1 MGEEMVRV
9 RVTGNYSLSVGELL
23 YPPPEELE
31 LDLKEALRLEG
42 KGHVQILEDV
52 DQGVEDEKRNAEI
65 LEAARKALDAGKVTG
80 SGKPEVKAVE
90 EILGY
95 DITAEERDRAW
106 KILEKEKGGGQNP
119 GTE

>member
-1 MGEEMVRV
+1 MAEGMVRV
-9 RVTGNYSLSVGELL
+9 RVTGNFSISVKDRL

-52 DQGVEDEKRNAEI
+52 DQDVEDEERTAKI
-65 LEAARKALDAGKVTG
+65 LEAARKALEAGNVTG
-80 SGKPEVKAVE
+80 SGKPEVKALE
-90 EILGY
+90 DILGY
-95 DITAEERDRAW
+95 SVTAEERDRAW
-106 KILEKEKGGGQNP
+106 EVLEQEKGGQGP